1 MRWRRG
7 LRPDLLLSDKRG
19 SRGGDHKCRPQAKG
33 GTRMQDKT
41 YVITEIVGVADNS
54 IAEAVA
60 NAIARANKTL
70 KALDWFE
77 IKEVRGTVVNGK
89 VGQYQ
94 VTSHDRFSHRADE
107 ERRAWI
113 QVYTVLQTRT
123 LDTQR
128 AIIMQDKA

>member
-1 MRWRRG
+1 
-7 LRPDLLLSDKRG
+7 
-19 SRGGDHKCRPQAKG
+19 
-33 GTRMQDKT
+33 MQDKT

-94 VTSHDRFSHRADE
+94 VTLDVGFRYLTDE
-107 ERRAWI
+107 EMRAWV
-113 QVYTVLQTRT
+113 QG
-123 LDTQR
+123 
-128 AIIMQDKA
+128 